1 MSEKSRRIIMTVF
14 GVLIAGFSV
23 GMFNFSAFG
32 MDPFQVFSHGIWMH
46 IPLGYGT
53 FYSILNLI
61 MLFFIFIIDRRKI
74 GLGTFINIFLL
85 GYVVQFSSWLFETWI
100 PNPALGL
107 KIIFLI
113 VGIIVMCFGSS
124 LYFTGDL
131 GVSTYDAVALILSEK
146 KVARFQFCRIGSDFI
161 CAIAGYLLGTTIG
174 IGTVVTA
181 FFMGPVIA
189 VFNRKVSIPFRYVKQ
204 KNNADSVETQK
215 Q

>member
-1 MSEKSRRIIMTVF
+1 MSEKFRRVIMTIF
-14 GVLIAGFSV
+14 GVLITGFSV

-32 MDPFQVFSHGIWMH
+32 MDPFQVFAHGIWTH

-61 MLFFIFIIDRRKI
+61 MLIFIFIIDRRKI

-85 GYVVQFSSWLFETWI
+85 GYDVQFSSWLFETII
-100 PNPALGL
+100 PSPTLGL
-107 KIIFLI
+107 KIVFLI
-113 VGIIVMCFGSS
+113 LGIIVMCFGSS

-161 CAIAGYLLGTTIG
+161 CTILGYLLGATVG
-174 IGTVVTA
+174 IGTIITA
-181 FFMGPVIA
+181 FFMGPVIT
-189 VFNRKVSIPFRYVKQ
+189 VFNRKVSIPFLYGKSMDNIDSIEIVK
-204 KNNADSVETQK
+204 
-215 Q
+215 